1 VARSKANKLT
11 VNTNT
16 PTPSNNPQNPQKP
29 AMPAQPSGAQRREG
43 SSLGSGSRSDPS
55 PSMWSGFKSQIPA
68 IFFTA
73 VITIGVLV
81 WLGNKVVTN
90 MQSQSERQLAELR
103 ASTEQRIKESN
114 DALKS
119 QMEATYTLLKDS
131 VENRKGG
138 LFMSDDELA
147 KLNDEKVMVLA
158 KALAEQIQPYGM
170 PLPKDPKEA
179 EEQRNKQVDEVAGRM
194 AGKIQPILE
203 QMSHET
209 TLTKE
214 TVTSYSQ
221 RISDQIAVVLT
232 GELAQKQK
240 LNNNL
245 LESTSIAQESMRISQ
260 QITALYLSQ
269 MKNESLLGRILML
282 PAHVVQD
289 VGKGSIVNSNERE
302 KVEARIAEDMKKLQ
316 VRLDSVKANMP
327 APEASHPAAPAPAAG
342 N

>member
-1 VARSKANKLT
+1 
-11 VNTNT
+11 
-16 PTPSNNPQNPQKP
+16 
-29 AMPAQPSGAQRREG
+29 
-43 SSLGSGSRSDPS
+43 
-55 PSMWSGFKSQIPA
+55 MWAKFKEQIPV

-81 WLGNKVVTN
+81 WLGDKVVTN
-90 MQSQSERQLAELR
+90 MTAQNERQMAELR

-327 APEASHPAAPAPAAG
+327 APEASHTAAPVPAAG